1 MMTMCPPQQGHAGRG
16 SGGSME
22 SSSVAGGA
30 IGRKVQGNQQETKGD
45 RIVER
50 RCERVYR

>member
-1 MMTMCPPQQGHAGRG
+1 MNRLILEKVNLIDGT
-16 SGGSME
+16 
-22 SSSVAGGA
+22 GA
-30 IGRKVQGNQQETKGD
+30 TRSDVSIIIKGD

>member
-1 MMTMCPPQQGHAGRG
+1 MWNIIGISIGA
-16 SGGSME
+16 
-22 SSSVAGGA
+22 VAGGA
-30 IGRKVQGNQQETKGD
+30 IGRKVQGDSQETKGD